1 MGSINLTPA
10 KEPSVTKTLRD
21 YQSAAIDNGLDL
33 YATHDRAHFVLGC
46 GAGKTIISLR
56 LQEAMKPGTVLALF
70 PTLALLQQTYDE
82 WAADAEIPFEAYAF
96 CSRTRGGDDLNPGQL
111 HLPHTTDA
119 AVIAGFLNAPGT
131 VTRVVFATYQSS
143 SKLAR
148 LHSRHGVGTWDVAIF
163 DEAHRTAGRAGK
175 SFAAA
180 LDDTFIPI
188 RKRAFFTATPVT
200 FESRNN
206 PDGVNI
212 PAHSMDEEAVY
223 GPRAC
228 TVHFSELQ
236 ERGYLSDYQVA
247 VMVLTNKDIADL
259 IKSNPDIASYQTVT
273 RRGSHGRTES
283 VTMGARDV
291 AVAAALSKA
300 IRQSNLRSI
309 VSFHSTI
316 AKSQGFAQ
324 MLPSVLGELSADERP
339 LGWVNAEAVWGD
351 QDPAERAAVLERL
364 SVDPSTTDIQVVAN
378 AKILSEGVN
387 IRAIDAVLFADPK
400 SSKVDI
406 TQQVGRALRLN
417 DHREDPSLVIV
428 PIIVPAEGYDPEADG
443 FSDDDLATGNYDTV
457 VNVLGSLADFDP
469 KFQARLNEERDTTL
483 ATETP
488 DADGFVTSE
497 SYNTDVTADGSWMDG
512 KVVFVNQTGVDN
524 VAFRRIINS
533 VSVDVLKESS
543 ELWDWWSNF
552 YALKT
557 LLEEERAVAV

>member
-1 MGSINLTPA
+1 M
-10 KEPSVTKTLRD
+10 TKTLRD
-21 YQSAAIDNGLDL
+21 YQSAAIDNGLEL
-33 YATHDRAHFVLGC
+33 FASHDRAHFVLGC

-56 LQEAMKPGTVLALF
+56 LQEALKPRTVLALF
-70 PTLALLQQTYDE
+70 PTLALLQQTFDE
-82 WAADAEIPFEAYAF
+82 WAADALIPFQAYAF
-96 CSRTRGGDDLNPGQL
+96 CSRTRGGDDLDAAQL
-111 HLPHTTDA
+111 HLPHTTKPE
-119 AVIAGFLNAPGT
+119 VIAGFLNAPGAA
-131 VTRVVFATYQSS
+131 TRIVFATYQSS
-143 SKLAR
+143 HKLAE
-148 LHSRHGVGTWDVAIF
+148 LHSRHGVGTWDVAVF

-180 LDDTFIPI
+180 LNDGLIPI
-188 RKRAFFTATPVT
+188 RKRAFFTATPVS

-212 PAHSMDEEAVY
+212 PAYSMDDESVY

-228 TVHFSELQ
+228 TIHFSELQ

-247 VMVLTNKDIADL
+247 VMVLTNKDVAAM
-259 IKSNPDIASYQTVT
+259 IKANPEIASYQTVT
-273 RRGSHGRTES
+273 RRGSHGRTET

-316 AKSQGFAQ
+316 AKSQSFAQ

-364 SVDPSTTDIQVVAN
+364 SVDPATTDIQVVAN

-428 PIIVPAEGYDPEADG
+428 PIIVPAEGYNPEADG
-443 FSDDDLATGNYDTV
+443 FSDDDLATGKYDTV
-457 VNVLGSLADFDP
+457 VNVLNSLADFDP
-469 KFQARLNEERDTTL
+469 KFQTRLNEERDTVL

-488 DADGFVTSE
+488 NNDGDVTSDSYRSDIDADGT
-497 SYNTDVTADGSWMDG
+497 WMDG
-512 KVVFVNQTGVDN
+512 KVVFVNQTGQN
-524 VAFRRIINS
+524 NIAFRNIINS

-552 YALKT
+552 YALKA
-557 LLEEERAVAV
+557 LLEEERASAAAAA

>member
-1 MGSINLTPA
+1 M
-10 KEPSVTKTLRD
+10 TKSLRD
-21 YQSAAIDNGLDL
+21 YQATAITDGVDL
-33 YATHDRAHFVLGC
+33 FANHDRAHFVLGC
-46 GAGKTIISLR
+46 GAGKTLISLR
-56 LQEAMKPGTVLALF
+56 LHEALQPGTVLALF
-70 PTLALLQQTYDE
+70 PTLALLQQTFDE
-82 WAADAEIPFEAYAF
+82 WAGDAAAQFDAYAF
-96 CSRTRGGDDLNPGQL
+96 CSRTRAGDDLDASQL

-119 AVIAGFLNAPGT
+119 AVIAGFLNTPGSKT
-131 VTRVVFATYQSS
+131 KIVFATYQSS
-143 SKLAR
+143 PKLAA
-148 LHSRHGVGTWDVAIF
+148 LHAQHGIGTWDVGIF

-175 SFAAA
+175 KFAAA
-180 LDDTFIPI
+180 LDDQFIPI

-200 FESRNN
+200 YTSRNS
-206 PDGVNI
+206 PDGVNV
-212 PAHSMDEEAVY
+212 PAHSMDDEAVY

-247 VMVLTNKDIADL
+247 VMVLTNKDVADL
-259 IKSNPDIASYQTVT
+259 IKANPDIATYQTIT
-273 RRGSHGRTES
+273 RRGSHGRTET
-283 VTMGARDV
+283 VNMGARDV

-300 IRQSNLRSI
+300 IRQSGLRSI

-364 SVDPSTTDIQVVAN
+364 SVDPSSTDIQVVTN

-387 IRAIDAVLFADPK
+387 IRSIDAILFADPK

-443 FSDDDLATGNYDTV
+443 FSNDDLATGSYDTV
-457 VNVLGSLADFDP
+457 VNVLNSLAEFDP
-469 KFQARLNEERDTTL
+469 KFEARLNSERDTTL
-483 ATETP
+483 ATEVP
-488 DADGFVTSE
+488 DANGDVSTD
-497 SYNTDVTADGSWMDG
+497 SYRTDIGADGEWLDG
-512 KVVFVNQTGVDN
+512 KVVFVNQTGEN
-524 VAFRRIINS
+524 NIAFRRIINS
-533 VSVDVLKESS
+533 VSVDVLRESS
-543 ELWDWWSNF
+543 ELWDWWGNF
-552 YALKT
+552 YALKA
-557 LLEEERAVAV
+557 LLEEERAAAAAAA